1 MRKQKGSVRLI
12 IILTALMSLIAGVVS
27 YQFLFAEKEMQLI
40 RTFDQPRSVAAFEG
54 KDHQGNEFT
63 EHEFLGQWSI
73 VFFGFTTCPDVCPTA
88 MSNINGMVKKIDPK
102 YLKDTQVVMVS
113 VDPERDTLEKLA
125 KYVPSFNPDFIGV
138 NAGLKETQKL
148 TKSIGVSFF
157 KVPGHD
163 DPDNYLVDHT
173 ARWFIID
180 PLGRRY
186 ALISPDEVPAQQD
199 LVTIVSDDY
208 NILREKAEAE
218 KNSSNTGQ

>member
-1 MRKQKGSVRLI
+1 MRKQIGSARLI
-12 IILTALMSLIAGVVS
+12 LILVALLSLVAGVVS
-27 YQFLFAEKEMQLI
+27 YKFLFAEKEMQLI
-40 RTFDQPRSVAAFEG
+40 RTFDQPRSIAAFEG

-88 MSNINGMVKKIDPK
+88 MSNLNEVIKKIDPK
-102 YLKDTQVVMVS
+102 YLEDTQVVMVS

-125 KYVPSFNPDFIGV
+125 KYVPSFNPEFIGV
-138 NAGLKETQKL
+138 NAGLEETQKL

-163 DPDNYLVDHT
+163 DPDNYLVEHT

-186 ALISPDEVPAQQD
+186 ALISPDEVPVQQD
-199 LVTIVSDDY
+199 LITMVSDDY
-208 NILREKAEAE
+208 NILREKAE

>member
-1 MRKQKGSVRLI
+1 MRKQIGSVRLI
-12 IILTALMSLIAGVVS
+12 LILVALLSLVAGVVS

-40 RTFDQPRSVAAFEG
+40 RTFEQPRSIAAFEG

-63 EHEFLGQWSI
+63 EHDFLGQWSI

-88 MSNINGMVKKIDPK
+88 MSNLNAMVKKIDPK
-102 YLKDTQVVMVS
+102 YREDTQVVMVS
-113 VDPERDTLEKLA
+113 VDPERDTIEKLS
-125 KYVPSFNPDFIGV
+125 KYVPAFNPEFIGV
-138 NAGLKETQKL
+138 NAGLEETQKL

-163 DPDNYLVDHT
+163 DPDNYLVEHT

-186 ALISPDEVPAQQD
+186 ALISPDEVPAEQD
-199 LVTIVSDDY
+199 LVAIVSDDY
-208 NILREKAEAE
+208 NILREKAE
-218 KNSSNTGQ
+218 KISSNTGQ